1 MIIPLLKVTNLSKSY
16 DNIVGCKN
24 ISMSLYPGEV
34 LGIVGES
41 GSGKTTLINCLSG
54 NLEPDRGKI
63 IFNINNK
70 ETDFLNI
77 SESEK
82 RKFIRTDLAFVHQ
95 NPRDGLRL
103 NVSAG
108 GNIGE
113 KLMSVGYRHYGNIRS
128 LAKKWMNKVEID
140 KSRIDDLPITFSGG
154 MLQRLQIAKNLI
166 TSPNVIFMDEPTGGL
181 DVSVQA
187 RVLDL
192 IRSLVN
198 ELNLT
203 VIIVSH
209 DLAVI
214 RLLADKM
221 IVMKN
226 GTVIESGLSDQVL
239 EDPQQE
245 YTQLLVSSV
254 LQV

>member
-1 MIIPLLKVTNLSKSY
+1 MISPLLKVTNLSKSY

-128 LAKKWMNKVEID
+128 LATKWMNKVEID

-254 LQV
+254 LHV

>member
-1 MIIPLLKVTNLSKSY
+1 MISPLLKVTNLSKSY

-128 LAKKWMNKVEID
+128 LATKWMNKVEID

>member
-1 MIIPLLKVTNLSKSY
+1 MITPLLKVTNLSKSY

-128 LAKKWMNKVEID
+128 LATKWMNKVEID

-254 LQV
+254 LHV